1 LDKDRELIGA
11 EAEIDQQIDNE
22 DEMKKLEDEKEALRK
37 KLESG
42 DIGTDEKNE
51 ILAQMRKLEADQI
64 K

>member
-51 ILAQMRKLEADQI
+51 ILA
-64 K
+64 